1 MLGSKW
7 LLYKAEN
14 SIGGGTNHKKV
25 AQKTEKR
32 KKREIVKYQLRV
44 SLKL

>member
-25 AQKTEKR
+25 AQKKGR
-32 KKREIVKYQLRV
+32 KER
-44 SLKL
+44 